1 MTDEGAAEPR
11 PPRYLTITV
20 EEDDG
25 VCPDWTGL
33 THLEALGA
41 LLMAQRIL
49 EARYVD
55 VEEPGDPG

>member
-1 MTDEGAAEPR
+1 MTDPEPQ

-20 EEDDG
+20 EHDDS
-25 VCPDWTGL
+25 VYPDWTGL
-33 THLEALGA
+33 NHLEALGA

-55 VEEPGDPG
+55 VEEDTGDPG